1 MADSPILS
9 YSLLQ
14 EISPFSI
21 LKHIPSHETDFLPG
35 PHPLFSNSHL
45 LICNC
50 MLNSNSLQE
59 HNRERRTHFL
69 SVTIRNAHKS
79 YLMACK
85 GKGEVV
91 AIWYIPRPPVT
102 TGHTSLRLQEMRFC
116 RETICDHIS
125 NYHYQFVEIHSKFC
139 NKINRSAVNTSNIAY
154 AGFVLVL
161 SKH

>member
-9 YSLLQ
+9 SSLLQ

-59 HNRERRTHFL
+59 HNRERGR
-69 SVTIRNAHKS
+69 IS
-79 YLMACK
+79 Y
-85 GKGEVV
+85 
-91 AIWYIPRPPVT
+91 P
-102 TGHTSLRLQEMRFC
+102 SLFA
-116 RETICDHIS
+116 THIS
-125 NYHYQFVEIHSKFC
+125 LI
-139 NKINRSAVNTSNIAY
+139 
-154 AGFVLVL
+154 
-161 SKH
+161 